1 MGQPTSRGD
10 QRPFSEDS
18 CSVQHVCI
26 KTLFG
31 SNIQSGLR
39 FMVIIKSMVITE
51 VTVKRRA
58 CCVQREGSPR
68 NVRDLAGNECG
79 QYGSE
84 CKSVGGP
91 CAQKRNLHMDPSL
104 GSGSEGRDTEQET

>member
-31 SNIQSGLR
+31 SSIQSSLR

-91 CAQKRNLHMDPSL
+91 CA
-104 GSGSEGRDTEQET
+104 